1 MTDFIVV
8 QPSDSEMNLVKQAL
22 KESVMEAEINRR
34 ANILAKQIAQE
45 LFNDY
50 LSKYRKDI
58 EDSVRMALEY
68 GTDRVYRGGW

>member
-1 MTDFIVV
+1 MTDFIVIR
-8 QPSDSEMNLVKQAL
+8 PSDLEMNLVKQAL
-22 KESVMEAEINRR
+22 KESAMEAEINRR
-34 ANILAKQIAQE
+34 ANILAKQVAQE

>member
-1 MTDFIVV
+1 MTDFIVI

-22 KESVMEAEINRR
+22 KESAMEAEINRR
-34 ANILAKQIAQE
+34 ANILAKQVAQE

>member
-1 MTDFIVV
+1 MTDFIVIR
-8 QPSDSEMNLVKQAL
+8 PSDLEMNLVKQAL
-22 KESVMEAEINRR
+22 KESAMEAEINRR
-34 ANILAKQIAQE
+34 ATILAKQVAQE